1 MLQADIVE
9 RLYVETHLVT
19 ITTESVRCKSPTAI
33 EAITEIAKE
42 TPKEVTK
49 EDKAKENLPCKVVL
63 KKLTK
68 SNKYYRRYLDSV
80 PQPPTASIP
89 VVVEVKAP
97 TAIEAIT
104 DIAKETPKEVTEE
117 DNEKENLPCKVVLK
131 KLTKSNKYYI
141 EIRKNNR
148 FLTSIFKKR
157 CSL

>member
-68 SNKYYRRYLDSV
+68 SNKYYRRYLRR
-80 PQPPTASIP
+80 
-89 VVVEVKAP
+89 
-97 TAIEAIT
+97 
-104 DIAKETPKEVTEE
+104 
-117 DNEKENLPCKVVLK
+117 
-131 KLTKSNKYYI
+131 
-141 EIRKNNR
+141 IRKSKSKPKDVLAGNNH
-148 FLTSIFKKR
+148 SIF
-157 CSL
+157 

>member
-68 SNKYYRRYLDSV
+68 SNKYY
-80 PQPPTASIP
+80 
-89 VVVEVKAP
+89 
-97 TAIEAIT
+97 
-104 DIAKETPKEVTEE
+104 
-117 DNEKENLPCKVVLK
+117 
-131 KLTKSNKYYI
+131 I